1 MGQTSFAETVAKQPS
16 STVLLVDDEPS
27 ILKVLSRL
35 LVKLGIAV
43 ECETSAPS
51 AVARLAAG
59 AQYDAI
65 ISDVSMPDLSGLDLL
80 RALRD
85 VDADVSVILV
95 TGAPALEGAV
105 EALEHGAFRYLQKP
119 LDPSRFLSDV
129 EKAVLRSRE
138 LRIARRR
145 TCGADCTTCRPGS
158 QCAKLTRAFDR
169 LRPVF
174 QPIVSWRE
182 RRAFG
187 YEGLIRCDEPS
198 LEHPERLFDLAERFG
213 KLPELGRSIR
223 DQMAEAAIAAM
234 PADAVLFVN
243 VHPADVQDPRLF
255 DGSSPLASIASR
267 VVLEI
272 TERSSLSSVVDVA
285 ERLRALREMGFRI
298 AIDDL
303 GAGYAGLSSF
313 SLLEPDIAKLDM
325 SLIRGIDGAE
335 RKRRVVR
342 SLIHLC
348 QEELGV
354 QVVCEGI
361 ETESERNVLIDLG
374 ADLLQGY
381 LFARPATGF
390 PTPLAHSLPPER
402 AAAAAP

>member
-1 MGQTSFAETVAKQPS
+1 MGQLAALNAPV
-16 STVLLVDDEPS
+16 STVLLVDDEPA

-35 LVKLGIAV
+35 LIQTGVAV
-43 ECETSAPS
+43 ECETSAEN

-65 ISDVSMPDLSGLDLL
+65 ISDVSMPELSGLELL
-80 RALRD
+80 RALRELD
-85 VDADVSVILV
+85 GDVSVILV
-95 TGAPALEGAV
+95 TGAPALEGALV
-105 EALEHGAFRYLQKP
+105 AMEHGAFRYLQKP
-119 LDPSRFLSDV
+119 IDPSRFLADV
-129 EKAVLRSRE
+129 QKAVARSRE
-138 LRIARRR
+138 ARVARRAG
-145 TCGADCTTCRPGS
+145 CGGDCVTCRPDT
-158 QCAKLTRAFDR
+158 QCARLNRALER

-182 RRAFG
+182 RRAYG
-187 YEGLIRCDEPS
+187 YEGLIRCDEPN
-198 LEHPERLFDLAERFG
+198 LQNPERLFDLAERFG
-213 KLPELGRSIR
+213 RLPQLGRAIR
-223 DQMAEAAIAAM
+223 DRMAGEAISAM

-243 VHPADVQDPRLF
+243 VHPADVLDERLF
-255 DGSSPLASIASR
+255 DSASPLATIASR

-272 TERSSLSSVVDVA
+272 TERSTLASVVDVA
-285 ERLRALREMGFRI
+285 GRLRALRDMGFRI

-354 QVVCEGI
+354 AVVCEGI
-361 ETESERNVLIDLG
+361 ETEAERDVLVDLG

-390 PTPLAHSLPPER
+390 PTPTPGSLPPG
-402 AAAAAP
+402 AVTAPSP